1 MLDFWLG
8 KWSGKADAWN
18 MTERSHWEAY
28 ETHLRQKSLPGERA
42 KPVDPLVLSVSD
54 RYTAF
59 VEETVRRE
67 GEEGEREGR
76 KEGRGIGVRS
86 IREIERGMMEEK

>member
-76 KEGRGIGVRS
+76 KEGRGIGVRN